1 MLPLFLSACFIALTF
16 GADIKDE
23 NGVLVLT
30 TANIEDALKENPN
43 ILIEFCKYT
52 SVNTHVH
59 KLIR

>member
-30 TANIEDALKENPN
+30 TANMEDALKENPN
-43 ILIEFCKYT
+43 ILIEFCKYDSKYT
-52 SVNTHVH
+52 CTHTY
-59 KLIR
+59 